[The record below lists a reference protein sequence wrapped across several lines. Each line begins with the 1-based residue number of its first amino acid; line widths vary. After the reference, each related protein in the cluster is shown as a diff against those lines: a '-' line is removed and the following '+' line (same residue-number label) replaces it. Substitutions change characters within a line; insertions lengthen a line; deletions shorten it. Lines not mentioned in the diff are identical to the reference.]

1 MANPVVWFEIMGK
14 NGSDLREFY
23 AELFGWKYELDAA
36 VNYGMVEA
44 AERGIAGGI
53 GENDRTWV
61 TFYVSTPSIDAKLAE
76 VEKKGG
82 RTLMPRTQLPGGT
95 TLAMFADPD
104 GNAIGLVEEAAA

>member
-14 NGSDLREFY
+14 KGNDLREFY
-23 AELFGWKYELDAA
+23 ADLFGWKYDVVEA

-44 AERGIAGGI
+44 NGQGIPGGV

-61 TFYVSTPSIDAKLAE
+61 TFYVSTPSIDDKLAE

-82 RTLMPRTQLPGGT
+82 RTLMPRTTLPGGT
-95 TLAMFADPD
+95 TLAMFSDPD
-104 GNAIGLVEEAAA
+104 GNTIGLVEEAAA